1 MTHKLKIFQK
11 IIFYCP
17 GQHIDF
23 GAAPGQAIVG
33 GQVVNGVGEVGDGA
47 AAGPVGR
54 LGEGGRVFGQNLF
67 RFLPGHSQLWVAG
80 TVWTEKVSF
89 SGE

>member
-1 MTHKLKIFQK
+1 MTHNLKIFQK

-33 GQVVNGVGEVGDGA
+33 GQVVN
-47 AAGPVGR
+47 
-54 LGEGGRVFGQNLF
+54 
-67 RFLPGHSQLWVAG
+67 SI
-80 TVWTEKVSF
+80 
-89 SGE
+89 

>member
-1 MTHKLKIFQK
+1 MTHNLKIFQK

-33 GQVVNGVGEVGDGA
+33 GQMVNGVGEVGDGTA
-47 AAGPVGR
+47 ACPIDRVG
-54 LGEGGRVFGQNLF
+54 E
-67 RFLPGHSQLWVAG
+67 LW
-80 TVWTEKVSF
+80 
-89 SGE
+89 